1 MMRKTAIIAF
11 DTFLDVARH
20 KMISIHLIFLLIAS
34 GLFHLFGHFSTSP
47 DLEYR
52 MVQDVGISVIT
63 LFGWLMT
70 MFIGVSTLREELNRK
85 TAYTILTLPISRLEY
100 YLGKF
105 AGTLLATM
113 VNVIIMIL
121 IFAGLLYVKFGVIWG
136 VFFWIVFFMMM
147 EFAIISSLVLLFSL
161 TDSTTLAFSFT
172 FFLVVLGNL
181 GSYIK
186 HLIEEAGIPGL
197 EAVGKVLFLIV
208 PNFSLF
214 NIKALVLK
222 ELTIPWAVIGWAS
235 GYCLL
240 YLLFSVGLGILA
252 MNQRDL

>member
-1 MMRKTAIIAF
+1 MIRRTAIIAF
-11 DTFLDVARH
+11 DAFLDVARH
-20 KMISIHLIFLLIAS
+20 KMISIHLIFLLIAA

-52 MVQDVGISVIT
+52 MIQDVGISVIT

-85 TAYTILTLPISRLEY
+85 TAYTVLTLPISRSEY

-105 AGTLLATM
+105 LGTLLATM
-113 VNVIIMIL
+113 VNVVIMIC
-121 IFAGLLYVKFGVIWG
+121 IFTGLLYLKFGVVWH
-136 VFFWIVFFMMM
+136 VFFWIILFLLM
-147 EFAIISSLVLLFSL
+147 EFAIVSSLVLLFSL

-172 FFLVVLGNL
+172 FFLVILGNL

-197 EAVGKVLFLIV
+197 AAVGKVFFLVV

-214 NIKALVLK
+214 NIKALLLK
-222 ELTIPWAVIGWAS
+222 ELTIPPALVGWAV

-240 YLLFSVGLGILA
+240 YLLFAVGLGIFA
-252 MNQRDL
+252 IKQKDL